1 MIITKKRRMK
11 LLIGIFLALVA
22 SASIVGCISKTENA
36 KSTEINVEQ
45 PVVKVGYY
53 KAPHNIPAMVLPRF
67 GDKYGVNINLVQF
80 TRYADVQLALVNGDI
95 DFGTTGYHLV
105 IAAID
110 KNTQK
115 FKVISGMSMGGQCL
129 ITRSDIKIEKWKDIE
144 GKKIGMASN
153 GAPEMNLRWAAS
165 KNGVDFNKIERVSF
179 TTTGPPMISALKN
192 KEIDLLAAWEP
203 WCATAAVEGY
213 GNYSLDILDNPTK
226 GIYGVLAV
234 NNEFA
239 QKNDETV
246 VSVVKAFIDASNYMN
261 THRDEEA
268 KILSEETGISLPVA
282 IEAVNHT
289 NLDINIY
296 YEYFKEMAVGYYNG
310 NLTKID
316 TSNNISTMLEYR
328 FLQEA
333 TGKEIME
340 LGGRNSVTT

>member
-1 MIITKKRRMK
+1 MSFKKERRIK
-11 LLIGIFLALVA
+11 LVIGIFLALVA
-22 SASIVGCISKTENA
+22 IVSLVGCISKTENV
-36 KSTEINVEQ
+36 KSIESQVEQ

-67 GDKYGVNINLVQF
+67 GNKYGVNITLIQF

-105 IAAID
+105 LAALD
-110 KNTQK
+110 KNIQK

-129 ITRSDIKIEKWKDIE
+129 IARSDLKINKWKDIE

-153 GAPEMNLRWAAS
+153 AAPEMNLRWAAS

-213 GNYSLDILDNPTK
+213 GYYSLDILDNPTR

-239 QKNDETV
+239 QKNNKTV
-246 VSVVKAFIDASNYMN
+246 VAVVKAFIDATNYMN
-261 THRDEEA
+261 VHTDEEA
-268 KILSEETGISLPVA
+268 KVLSEETGVALPVA

-289 NLDINIY
+289 KLDTNIY
-296 YEYFKEMAVGYYNG
+296 YEPFKEMAKGYYDSG
-310 NLTKID
+310 LTKMD
-316 TSNNISTMLEYR
+316 TTNNISSMLEYR
-328 FLQEA
+328 YLRQV
-333 TGKEIME
+333 TGKEIVE
-340 LGGRNSVTT
+340 LGGRNSSTT

>member
-1 MIITKKRRMK
+1 MDIRKKKRIK
-11 LLIGIFLALVA
+11 SVIVIFLALVA
-22 SASIVGCISKTENA
+22 IAFFVGCVSKTEEA
-36 KSTEINVEQ
+36 QSTITKVEQ

-53 KAPHNIPAMVLPRF
+53 KAPHNIPVMVLPRF
-67 GDKYGVNINLVQF
+67 SGKYGVNITLVQF

-115 FKVISGMSMGGQCL
+115 FKVISGMSSGGQCL
-129 ITRSDIKIEKWKDIE
+129 IARSDVKIEKWKDIE

-153 GAPEMNLRWAAS
+153 AAPEMNLRWAAS

-179 TTTGPPMISALKN
+179 TTTGPSMISALRN

-213 GNYSLDILDNPTK
+213 GNYSLDILDNPTR

-234 NNEFA
+234 NNKFA
-239 QKNDETV
+239 QKNNKTV
-246 VSVVKAFIDASNYMN
+246 AAMVKAFIDATNYMN
-261 THRDEEA
+261 VHKDEEA
-268 KILSEETGISLPVA
+268 KILSEDTGISLPVA

-289 NLDINIY
+289 KLDINIY
-296 YEYFKEMAVGYYNG
+296 YEYFKEMARGYYNS

-328 FLQEA
+328 YLQ
-333 TGKEIME
+333 
-340 LGGRNSVTT
+340 